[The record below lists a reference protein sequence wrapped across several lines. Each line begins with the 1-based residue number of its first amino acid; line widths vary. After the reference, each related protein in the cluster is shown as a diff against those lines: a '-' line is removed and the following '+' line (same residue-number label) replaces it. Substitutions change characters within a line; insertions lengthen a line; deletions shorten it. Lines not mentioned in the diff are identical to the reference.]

1 MTMADDRKRYAVIM
15 AGGVGERF
23 WPLSRAT
30 RPKQLLPL
38 GRGGKSLLEDAVE
51 RLDTVIPPEDILIV
65 TGSSLLETIRYSGLT
80 VPRENVIA
88 EPARRNTAGALVWAA
103 AWLLATKGEEALD
116 AALAIFPADHQID
129 SIDAFRN
136 DITTALD
143 HVGDNGGLMVVGVP
157 PTRPATGYGYIEVA
171 DADGEAGPGSVVPVA
186 AFHEKPDAETAAGYL
201 DSGRHYWN
209 SGMFFWT
216 LSDFLL
222 EFEKTSP
229 AHFETTG
236 HLVESIAAGDEAE
249 TGALF
254 EELEDISIDY
264 ALMEKAST
272 VSMLPADFG
281 WDDLGA
287 WNALMRTFER
297 DGEGNLALG
306 PSIRIDSRDCL
317 VVNDE
322 GERASVA
329 LIGVEGLTVVM
340 TGDAVL
346 VMPSERAQDVRE
358 VVKVLRDKGSPHL

>member
-1 MTMADDRKRYAVIM
+1 MADERKRYAVIM

-38 GRGGKSLLEDAVE
+38 GQDGRSLLEEAID
-51 RLDTVIPPEDILIV
+51 RLDTVIPIENIFII
-65 TGSSLLETIRYSGLT
+65 TGQSLVETIRYSGLA
-80 VPRENVIA
+80 VPRENIIA
-88 EPARRNTAGALVWAA
+88 EPAKRNTAGALVWAA

-116 AALAIFPADHQID
+116 ASLAIFPADHQID
-129 SIDAFRN
+129 STEAFRN

-143 HVGDNGGLMVVGVP
+143 HVGERGGLMVMGVP
-157 PTRPATGYGYIEVA
+157 PTRPATGYGYLEVA
-171 DADGEAGPGSVVPVA
+171 DAEGDAGDGPVVPVA
-186 AFHEKPDAETAAGYL
+186 AFHEKPDAATAARYL
-201 DSGRHYWN
+201 DSGRHFWN

-216 LSDFLL
+216 ISDFLL
-222 EFEKTSP
+222 EFEKASP
-229 AHFETTG
+229 AHFEATG
-236 HLVESIAAGDEAE
+236 RLVETIAAGDEAG
-249 TGALF
+249 TLALF

-272 VSMLPADFG
+272 VSMLPANFG

-287 WNALMRTFER
+287 WNALMRALEP
-297 DGEGNLALG
+297 DEEGNLVLG

-317 VVNDE
+317 VMNDE
-322 GERASVA
+322 GERATVA

-346 VMPSERAQDVRE
+346 VMRSDRAQDVKE
-358 VVKVLRDKGSPHL
+358 VVKALRDAGSPHL